1 MKTNFEFDK
10 ISIPE
15 ITTREGHNKTRG
27 RFAVFGRKYPNIGIA
42 IACKSIPN
50 SSN

>member
-15 ITTREGHNKTRG
+15 ITTHEWYNKPRG
-27 RFAVFGRKYPNIGIA
+27 RCGVFG
-42 IACKSIPN
+42 
-50 SSN
+50 